1 MELERIKKFTFNG
14 EEYQVEVPTVG
25 QYLDIENQKIV
36 NSDGH
41 WLDLIKSQTVSALR
55 SVQIIEC
62 VSVLKVLC
70 PSLFKNMK
78 VLSYREIDAVDF
90 IELLSIYNNIINPW
104 YSSWFKNFNEI
115 ILEGNKK
122 EE

>member
-1 MELERIKKFTFNG
+1 MELERIKKFTFKG

-25 QYLDIENQKIV
+25 QYLDIETQKIV

-55 SVQIIEC
+55 SIQIIEC
-62 VSVLKVLC
+62 ISILKVLC

-78 VLSYREIDAVDF
+78 VLSYRDIDAIDF
-90 IELLSIYNNIINPW
+90 VELLSIYNNIINPW
-104 YSSWFKNFNEI
+104 YANWFKNFNEI
-115 ILEGNKK
+115 ILEGNK
-122 EE
+122 E